1 MRLFVALDLDE
12 AARDCATA
20 AMTLL
25 EERGIGGR
33 FEARE
38 KLHVTLA
45 FLGSV
50 SDERVAAVIDSLR
63 DAAKQCRP
71 FSLALDALGAF
82 PSERRPRVVW
92 IGPSQPCEGFAD
104 CALRVQAAYS
114 SLGWLF
120 DRKAH
125 PHVTI
130 CRLKGSGPVVLPAL
144 HNKTA
149 VEMTGLTL
157 YRSVP
162 AGQTTR
168 YIALERAPFSAEF

>member
-12 AARDCATA
+12 AARNCAMA
-20 AMTLL
+20 AMTMLA
-25 EERGIGGR
+25 ERGVGGR
-33 FEARE
+33 LEARE

-50 SDERVAAVIDSLR
+50 SDDRLADVTKSLHEA
-63 DAAKQCRP
+63 AAKCRP
-71 FSLALDALGAF
+71 FSLDLDSFGAF
-82 PSERRPRVVW
+82 PNERRPRVLW
-92 IGPSQPCEGFAD
+92 IGPSQPSAGFD
-104 CALRVQAAYS
+104 ECAVQVQNAYS
-114 SLGWLF
+114 ALGWLL

-130 CRLKGSGPVVLPAL
+130 CRLKGSAAVVLPPLA
-144 HNKTA
+144 HTA
-149 VEMTGLTL
+149 KVEMTGLTL

-168 YIALERAPFSAEF
+168 YIALQRAPFS

>member
-12 AARDCATA
+12 AARDCAMA
-20 AMTLL
+20 AMTSL
-25 EERGIGGR
+25 EERGVGGR

-50 SDERVAAVIDSLR
+50 SDDGVAAVIDSLR
-63 DAAKQCRP
+63 DVARQCRP
-71 FSLALDALGAF
+71 FSLALDSLGAF
-82 PSERRPRVVW
+82 PNERRPRVLW
-92 IGPSQPCEGFAD
+92 IGPSQPCAGFDD
-104 CALRVQAAYS
+104 CALRVEAAYS
-114 SLGWLF
+114 ALGWQF

-130 CRLKGSGPVVLPAL
+130 CRLKGSGPIVLQPLRDHA
-144 HNKTA
+144 T

-168 YIALERAPFSAEF
+168 YIALERAPFSGQI